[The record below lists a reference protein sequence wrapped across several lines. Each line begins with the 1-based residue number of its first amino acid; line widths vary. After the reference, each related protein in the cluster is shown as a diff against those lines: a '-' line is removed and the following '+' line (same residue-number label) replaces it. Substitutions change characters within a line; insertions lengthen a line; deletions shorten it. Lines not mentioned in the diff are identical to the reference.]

1 MRIVDWQI
9 FQPELVTAYYQNLIW
24 INLPYGEVNMLTGA
38 PLPFVLSAAGGSEP
52 FVWEKKAGALPPGIT
67 LGSNGTFS
75 GVPTTSGKYQF
86 TLKVTNEEGFSDM
99 RQVILRV
106 IPNSTF
112 GGGYNF
118 AHFAGR
124 MFGFLGSA
132 DYSGSFTGSG
142 ADSGGFTGS
151 SDGSSSFTGSA
162 DWANLKPAVHAPSG
176 VAVDAAGNIYV
187 SDSANHQIRKIT
199 ANGTIQNLAG
209 TFTGSGGQDG
219 TKWNARFANPQGLA
233 TDTSGNIYVADQ
245 DNHAIRKIT
254 ANGTVTT
261 VAGSFIS
268 DNSAFTGSATG
279 FSGSADGGGKTNA
292 RFNKP
297 ADVAV
302 DAAGNIYV
310 ADSGNHAIRK
320 ISTNGTVTTL
330 AGTKGAAG
338 KINALG
344 ANARFRAPQGIAVDG
359 NGTVFVADTGN
370 QVIRRITAN
379 GTVTTFAGA
388 AFTGSAS
395 PLGGRASF
403 TKSAHAAFIGSAD
416 STNLPAS
423 VDGNATTARFSYPTD
438 ITIDSVGN
446 LYVTDSGTEK
456 VRRITTNGTV
466 TTLGGSPDGFFYNPL
481 AVAAGANG
489 TLYIADAGNN
499 RIARGLPGSDAI
511 QPPVITSQ
519 PSSFE
524 NVYGNT
530 TVTFS
535 VSATG
540 SGLKYQWY
548 RNGAAVSRAS
558 TPILSLKTSTATQG
572 VYTVVVSNT
581 LGTVVSEPAS
591 LSLRPPAD
599 WTWGNE
605 VPSQPALPGDTVIF
619 SVVDVQGPGTIRY
632 QWLKNGVAI
641 RGKTG
646 LSLQLDNVS
655 IADSGVYALSITTS
669 AGTILTESQTL
680 HVEDTGTL
688 VYKIS
693 ANGSVATGANRTTAK
708 LEGYLVRDR
717 SAGDSCFV
725 WANPAGKTLIVDS
738 RPELIMKSTGPVV
751 GSTSVLRSYLQE
763 LDDEESI
770 WLSGIDNLV
779 MVSPKTTPRG
789 RSPSL
794 PAQKTWVLAP
804 QSLEGHLNTITN
816 DGSTIIEMLRATLTL
831 DTAQTLK
838 AIKEDGGFDSTIDRL
853 KTELEAKGYQ
863 QSEN

>member
-1 MRIVDWQI
+1 VDC
-9 FQPELVTAYYQNLIW
+9 
-24 INLPYGEVNMLTGA
+24 
-38 PLPFVLSAAGGSEP
+38 
-52 FVWEKKAGALPPGIT
+52 
-67 LGSNGTFS
+67 
-75 GVPTTSGKYQF
+75 
-86 TLKVTNEEGFSDM
+86 GFSFI
-99 RQVILRV
+99 QQSL
-106 IPNSTF
+106 PNRWQF
-112 GGGYNF
+112 FNCI
-118 AHFAGR
+118 
-124 MFGFLGSA
+124 
-132 DYSGSFTGSG
+132 
-142 ADSGGFTGS
+142 
-151 SDGSSSFTGSA
+151 
-162 DWANLKPAVHAPSG
+162 
-176 VAVDAAGNIYV
+176 VAA
-187 SDSANHQIRKIT
+187 
-199 ANGTIQNLAG
+199 
-209 TFTGSGGQDG
+209 
-219 TKWNARFANPQGLA
+219 
-233 TDTSGNIYVADQ
+233 
-245 DNHAIRKIT
+245 
-254 ANGTVTT
+254 
-261 VAGSFIS
+261 
-268 DNSAFTGSATG
+268 
-279 FSGSADGGGKTNA
+279 
-292 RFNKP
+292 
-297 ADVAV
+297 
-302 DAAGNIYV
+302 
-310 ADSGNHAIRK
+310 
-320 ISTNGTVTTL
+320 
-330 AGTKGAAG
+330 
-338 KINALG
+338 
-344 ANARFRAPQGIAVDG
+344 
-359 NGTVFVADTGN
+359 
-370 QVIRRITAN
+370 
-379 GTVTTFAGA
+379 
-388 AFTGSAS
+388 
-395 PLGGRASF
+395 
-403 TKSAHAAFIGSAD
+403 KSAHAAFIGSAD

-456 VRRITTNGTV
+456 VRRITTNGIV

-489 TLYIADAGNN
+489 LLYVADAGNN
-499 RIARGLPGSDAI
+499 RIARGLPGSAAI

-725 WANPAGKTLIVDS
+725 WANPAGKTLIVDP